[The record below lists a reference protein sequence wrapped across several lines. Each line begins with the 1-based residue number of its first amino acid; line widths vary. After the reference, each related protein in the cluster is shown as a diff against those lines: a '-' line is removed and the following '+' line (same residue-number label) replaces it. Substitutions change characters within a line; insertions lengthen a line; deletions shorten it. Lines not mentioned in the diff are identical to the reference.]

1 MRLNIPLDNFGMFNA
16 IVIYIQQTYTYM
28 KMKQKRLIS
37 RIEEIILLSIWRLQD
52 NAYGITIQDEV
63 IRATGKSWLTG
74 SIYASLSRLLKHG
87 LVVSIEGEP
96 RAERGG
102 RRKIYYKLPPEGQ
115 RALLTVK
122 RVNSIIWSGIPT
134 LENEE

>member
-1 MRLNIPLDNFGMFNA
+1 
-16 IVIYIQQTYTYM
+16 M

-52 NAYGITIQDEV
+52 NAYGITIQEEV
-63 IRATGKSWLTG
+63 IRATGKLWLTG
-74 SIYASLSRLLKHG
+74 SIYAALSRLLKHG

-102 RRKIYYKLPPEGQ
+102 RRKIYYQLKPEGQ
-115 RALLTVK
+115 RALWAVK
-122 RVNSIIWSGIPT
+122 RVNSIIWSDIPT
-134 LENEE
+134 FEIEE